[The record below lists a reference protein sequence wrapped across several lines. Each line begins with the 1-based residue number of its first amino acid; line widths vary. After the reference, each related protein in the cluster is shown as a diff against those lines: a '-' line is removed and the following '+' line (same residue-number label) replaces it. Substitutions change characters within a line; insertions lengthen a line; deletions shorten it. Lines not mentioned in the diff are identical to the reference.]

1 MQRIPIHDQNITLLI
16 LRNILIIMFLWKC
29 SFGYSNPMFVV
40 KKLYAKCYVV
50 FLSKTINSFC
60 EFFDKKIKRFSS
72 RNSIEDKYYNSISLY
87 LYLLTSHR
95 STSAQESPS
104 TPSVLQTAYAKG
116 STVSSVI
123 SEPILPPIPL
133 TLTLLPLL
141 H

>member
-1 MQRIPIHDQNITLLI
+1 MLSSYQKQLIAFVNFLTRRIRDLVQGTLQKINTTI
-16 LRNILIIMFLWKC
+16 LYLR
-29 SFGYSNPMFVV
+29 
-40 KKLYAKCYVV
+40 
-50 FLSKTINSFC
+50 T
-60 EFFDKKIKRFSS
+60 
-72 RNSIEDKYYNSISLY
+72 Y